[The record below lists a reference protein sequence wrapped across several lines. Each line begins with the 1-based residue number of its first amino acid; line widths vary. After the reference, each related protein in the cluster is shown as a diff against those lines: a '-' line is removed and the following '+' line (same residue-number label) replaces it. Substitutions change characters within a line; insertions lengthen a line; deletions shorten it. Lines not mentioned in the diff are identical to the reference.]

1 MPFEIQ
7 DLAPSGLLVWLSCA
21 FSTRSV
27 NPFAFVILLFF
38 WEAFAG
44 TRMLSIGKLPGEGC
58 DAADLLRFCRYFT
71 TQDLGSNGRFHDRE

>member
-27 NPFAFVILLFF
+27 NPFVFVVLLFLGGRLQ
-38 WEAFAG
+38 ALTCSQLASCQA
-44 TRMLSIGKLPGEGC
+44 RVVMLSIYFVS
-58 DAADLLRFCRYFT
+58 ADTLLLRI
-71 TQDLGSNGRFHDRE
+71 